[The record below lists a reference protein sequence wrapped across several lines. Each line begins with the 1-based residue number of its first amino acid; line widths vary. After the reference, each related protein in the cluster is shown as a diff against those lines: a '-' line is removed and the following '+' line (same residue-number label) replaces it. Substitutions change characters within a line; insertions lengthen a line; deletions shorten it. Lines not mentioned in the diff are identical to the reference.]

1 MKCWPKRVVQ
11 RVELSEVLAFA
22 RDAIGRPH
30 IARALLERG
39 YVSTVEDAFRRYLV
53 PCNVPKCYWP
63 IRMPFRRSRRLG
75 GVAVLAHPTTVS
87 TRPPGIA

>member
-1 MKCWPKRVVQ
+1 MICWPKKGHAAID
-11 RVELSEVLAFA
+11 LSEVLAFA

-39 YVSTVEDAFRRYLV
+39 YVSNVEDAFRRYLV

-63 IRMPFRRSRRLG
+63 MQDAIHEIRRLG

-87 TRPPGIA
+87 TRPPGTA